1 MSDLQ
6 LPFDDKPIFDKDYCD
21 ENNIKADW
29 FKFDSTTTAYLFGL
43 VEESIDK
50 NGEWVLEDVSYLGYT
65 IYAILC
71 YFQNKPIPQR
81 LSDMLKSKSMKLSKL
96 AVNHCIEEIEDSRI
110 RIAVMRYKGKKG
122 GEARAKKYPKQ

>member
-6 LPFDDKPIFDKDYCD
+6 LPNDDKPIFDKDYCD

-43 VEESIDK
+43 VEESINE
-50 NGEWVLEDVSYLGYT
+50 NGEWLLEDVSYLGYT
-65 IYAILC
+65 MYAILC

-81 LSDMLKSKSMKLSKL
+81 LLDMLKSRSMKLSKL

-110 RIAVMRYKGKKG
+110 RIAEMRYKGKKG
-122 GEARAKKYPKQ
+122 AEARAKKYPKQ